1 MTLGSQQT
9 GEGNKSADPTS
20 SHGKIAGAYLFGV
33 ISRLQ
38 AAIMEQMPLGYED
51 EVGFHMGARSSHD
64 ESGSE
69 KRAENRTEPLSDDYP
84 PDRCLK

>member
-1 MTLGSQQT
+1 MTTGSQQT

-20 SHGKIAGAYLFGV
+20 SHGKIAGAYLFGM
-33 ISRLQ
+33 IARLQ

-51 EVGFHMGARSSHD
+51 DVGFHVGAKASRD

-69 KRAENRTEPLSDDYP
+69 KLAENKTDLPPDDYP
-84 PDRCLK
+84 PYHRLK